1 MFIRLSKVDFGDLKV
16 VCNRNE
22 KTVIRLSM
30 LNTQVRMH
38 FVHVAVINLDDIY
51 CPNEPCL

>member
-1 MFIRLSKVDFGDLKV
+1 MFIRLSKVDFGGLKV

-30 LNTQVRMH
+30 LNRQVRMH
-38 FVHVAVINLDDIY
+38 FVHVAVSNMVEL
-51 CPNEPCL
+51 